1 MVRARASVA
10 WAVVA
15 ERNVSKKR
23 RQAQNRAERAER
35 EARAVAAK
43 TAAEERRAERAPDP
57 VEPSRASR
65 RRESGPIV
73 SGAIDDEP
81 VAPVVLAP
89 QAPATRRGRS
99 PVFSA
104 RHRKVVEVESPT
116 GRPARTH
123 EGVAFATGTELAAV
137 APRARQATTAP
148 PTAATTRRSESGAT
162 ASTTKKS
169 GSTQPRSGNSRAAAA
184 AAPRP
189 APSGRPLP
197 PWLDR
202 FGGNEPGGRWVITS
216 FLTILLASGVLSF
229 AKIVPEQIK
238 KNGKFVSTGKKFSI
252 WHFGAMQGL
261 VYLLPP
267 ILVVGLS
274 IVLARPG
281 NRRRNWNMALLLL
294 VVVAWMLQAIPIFLV
309 SIACLAWGC
318 WLARKAALAE
328 VGGDPAALR
337 ALERERRMA
346 DRAAMRTARKPS
358 SRS

>member
-1 MVRARASVA
+1 M
-10 WAVVA
+10 A
-15 ERNVSKKR
+15 ERNESKKR

-35 EARAVAAK
+35 AARAAAAK

-57 VEPSRASR
+57 VESR
-65 RRESGPIV
+65 RDVRRANQSPIV
-73 SGAIDDEP
+73 EGAIDDEP
-81 VAPVVLAP
+81 IAAAEPTP
-89 QAPATRRGRS
+89 QAPATRRSRS
-99 PVFSA
+99 AVFSA
-104 RHRKVVEVESPT
+104 RHRREVEAASAA

-123 EGVAFATGTELAAV
+123 RDVAIATGTDL
-137 APRARQATTAP
+137 
-148 PTAATTRRSESGAT
+148 
-162 ASTTKKS
+162 
-169 GSTQPRSGNSRAAAA
+169 A
-184 AAPRP
+184 AAPAVRQTSAASSAVATSAARTRGSGPGGASTQRP
-189 APSGRPLP
+189 ATSRSATARPAATAPRRTAPGRPLP

-216 FLTILLASGVLSF
+216 FLTILLASVVLSF

-252 WHFGAMQGL
+252 WHFGALQGL

-294 VVVAWMLQAIPIFLV
+294 VVVAFMLGAIPIFIV

-318 WLARKAALAE
+318 WQARKAALDE
-328 VGGDPAALR
+328 VGGDPVALR
-337 ALERERRMA
+337 ALERERRME
-346 DRAAMRTARKPS
+346 DRAAMRAGRKPS